1 LQEGCQQLSCWQK
14 QFSQAA
20 SLVLNV
26 NLSPLQLRETGLA
39 DKIEQIIQT
48 YEIHPQSLG
57 LEVTETGFLQADNL
71 AVFRNLKSLG
81 VRISI
86 DDFGTGY
93 SSLSRLHE
101 LPLNAIKIDRAF
113 VSHLLEDPTGR
124 AIAQSILSL
133 AKSLDVLVVS
143 EGIETPQQRS
153 LLQQWGCLL
162 GQGYLF
168 SKPISAPLAANLIE
182 RGSL

>member
-1 LQEGCQQLSCWQK
+1 
-14 QFSQAA
+14 
-20 SLVLNV
+20 
-26 NLSPLQLRETGLA
+26 
-39 DKIEQIIQT
+39 
-48 YEIHPQSLG
+48 
-57 LEVTETGFLQADNL
+57 
-71 AVFRNLKSLG
+71 
-81 VRISI
+81 
-86 DDFGTGY
+86 
-93 SSLSRLHE
+93 LHE

-153 LLQQWGCLL
+153 LLQQWACLL

-168 SKPISAPLAANLIE
+168 SKPVSASLVTEFIE
-182 RGSL
+182 TGSIVLPTES